1 MSPDRPDLATR
12 LEAFADGLGGIER
25 RMAPDGVELV
35 RGGRHFATLSG
46 SSASFRLDRS
56 VAAAALHTPDTT
68 GSALGPEWVTFGPPV
83 VDGFAED
90 RATAWLELAWRRV
103 GPTD

>member
-1 MSPDRPDLATR
+1 VSADRPDLAT
-12 LEAFADGLGGIER
+12 LLDAVADGLGGVER
-25 RMAPDGVELV
+25 RKTPGGVELL

-46 SSASFRLDRS
+46 TSATFRLDRT
-56 VAAAALHTPDTT
+56 VAAAALRTPDTT
-68 GSALGPEWVTFGPPV
+68 ASALGPEWVTFGPSV
-83 VDGFAED
+83 VDGFSED